1 MTMHNDCHPVFQ
13 TMTNPTAVGTGATSQ
28 ELQAGEDE
36 TEWGGNKTPI
46 KKSSQEPTDEVLL
59 KG

>member
-1 MTMHNDCHPVFQ
+1 
-13 TMTNPTAVGTGATSQ
+13 MTNPTAVGTGATSQ